1 MGFSG
6 DVARLM
12 VFLVSPLKPVMQLI
26 KIMAVINIDYAGST
40 TGGIISFAGGAT
52 TFTIDVLGLKAG
64 TPVFA
69 QLNNATNSTTIAN
82 IDVTTDQI
90 VIKFDA
96 NPGACDVAYL
106 IFNALT

>member
-26 KIMAVINIDYAGST
+26 KIMAAIKLDYAGST

-52 TFTIDVLGLKAG
+52 TLTIDVLGLKVG

-69 QLNNATNSTTIAN
+69 QLNNATNATTTTN
-82 IDVTTDQI
+82 IDVTADQI
-90 VIKFDA
+90 VITFAAD
-96 NPGACDVAYL
+96 PGACDVAYL